1 LIADLDGPPQLLRN
15 DGANTNNSILVKTIG
30 VKSNR
35 SGIGARVTV
44 VSGDL
49 TQTDQVRSG
58 DSYISQ
64 SDLRLHFGLEKRAK
78 VDSIQVRWPSGAVDK
93 ISNVGVNRIVT
104 IKEGVGKVDEKEF
117 IKQPQKGT

>member
-1 LIADLDGPPQLLRN
+1 
-15 DGANTNNSILVKTIG
+15 

-35 SGIGARVTV
+35 SGIGARMTV
-44 VSGDL
+44 VAGDL

-93 ISNVGVNRIVT
+93 ITNVGVNRIIT
-104 IKEGVGKVDEKEF
+104 IKEGQGKVDEKEF